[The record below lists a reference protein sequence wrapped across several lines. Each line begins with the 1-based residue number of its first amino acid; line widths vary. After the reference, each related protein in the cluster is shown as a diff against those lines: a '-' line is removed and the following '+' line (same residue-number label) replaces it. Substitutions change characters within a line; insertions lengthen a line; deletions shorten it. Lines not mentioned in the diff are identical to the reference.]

1 MADIKV
7 ESLAGGAVR
16 SLREQVRGR
25 VITAEDEGYDEARAV
40 HNGMF
45 DRRPLAVL
53 EAEQVGDVIA
63 AVDLAREHG
72 LDLSVRGG
80 MHSGPGYGTNDDGL
94 VIDMSQ
100 MRTVRVDPGNKTAR
114 AGAGATWGDFNY
126 ATHAFGLA
134 TTGGI
139 ISTTGISGLT
149 LGGGIGYLARGCGLT
164 IDNLIS
170 ADLVTADGKFLT
182 ASERENEDLFWGLRG
197 GGGNF
202 GVVTSFEFRLH
213 EVDPMVQFG
222 FFFWSLDQGTEALR
236 LARADDAASR
246 LTLAQF
252 KAMVREQ
259 FFMLLLEPEASLA
272 AIPKLLPASEDQ
284 RREGLAIIR
293 SVLSAS
299 AEISGESATRFDR
312 VTQLFGLTAEQQAK
326 AS

>member
-1 MADIKV
+1 MADINV
-7 ESLAGGAVR
+7 ESRAGGAVR

-25 VITAEDEGYDEARAV
+25 VITTEDEDYDEARAV

-100 MRTVRVDPGNKTAR
+100 MRTVRVDPGNKTAQ

-170 ADLVTADGKFLT
+170 ADLITADGKFLT
-182 ASERENEDLFWGLRG
+182 ASERENEDLF
-197 GGGNF
+197 
-202 GVVTSFEFRLH
+202 
-213 EVDPMVQFG
+213 
-222 FFFWSLDQGTEALR
+222 
-236 LARADDAASR
+236 
-246 LTLAQF
+246 
-252 KAMVREQ
+252 
-259 FFMLLLEPEASLA
+259 
-272 AIPKLLPASEDQ
+272 
-284 RREGLAIIR
+284 
-293 SVLSAS
+293 
-299 AEISGESATRFDR
+299 
-312 VTQLFGLTAEQQAK
+312 
-326 AS
+326 